1 MGAALVVVGVSAGIG
16 KGLAMGIV
24 EANPTKQKKKK
35 REFKSPNTYVILM
48 VVVALVA
55 VLTWFVP
62 GGQYELDESGQAI
75 AGTYQIVESNPQG
88 LWDIL
93 VAPIV
98 GMVGSDTTDA
108 AISISLFIMIFG
120 AFLQMLDE
128 SSILKI
134 ALRKISD
141 TFQGNM
147 NVLITILVA
156 VMALL
161 GTVMGAYEDA
171 IVYAIMFIP
180 IFLALGADT
189 IVAIMIPILGTQA
202 GCLASTV
209 NPFSVGL
216 ASGIAGISPGDGL
229 VFRVALLV
237 VMIAVVSLIICRYA
251 SMVKKHPERSLQFFR
266 RDDDIKEFP
275 MAQGADSFTRR
286 QAIGLVVMCA
296 AIVIMIVSLVPW
308 TTLIPGF
315 TLFDDLP
322 AWIAAMPIASTLLG
336 SDITPF
342 GSWYFVELSMLLLVV
357 TFIAGFVLRYRVDDI
372 VDIVMRGCAN
382 LLPVALVV
390 PLARGIQVIMD
401 AGGITATILHFGEVT
416 LSALPPTM
424 FVVVSLLFYFVL
436 ACFIPSSTGLAA
448 ATFSI
453 MASLST
459 FAGVSIPLMVT
470 IYSMA
475 LGLAKMITPCSIA
488 VMTCTQAAHVGYGT
502 WVKQAAPIVAA
513 LFVVCCVFL
522 EVGLVVG

>member
-1 MGAALVVVGVSAGIG
+1 MGTVDVASE
-16 KGLAMGIV
+16 K
-24 EANPTKQKKKK
+24 PKKKK
-35 REFKSPNTYVILM
+35 KEKKEFKSPNTYVILM
-48 VVVALVA
+48 VVIAIVA

-75 AGTYQIVESNPQG
+75 AGTYQVMESNPQG
-88 LWDIL
+88 IWDIL
-93 VAPIV
+93 VAPII
-98 GMVGSDTTDA
+98 GMVGSETTDA

-134 ALRKISD
+134 ALKKISD
-141 TFQGNM
+141 AFKNNM
-147 NVLITILVA
+147 TVLITILVT
-156 VMALL
+156 VMAVL

-216 ASGIAGISPGDGL
+216 ASGIAGISPGEGL
-229 VFRVALLV
+229 IFRVVLLI
-237 VMIAVVSLIICRYA
+237 VMIALVSFIIARYA
-251 SMVKKHPERSLQFFR
+251 AMVKKHPERSLQFFR
-266 RDDDIKEFP
+266 HEEDLKEFP
-275 MAQGADSFTRR
+275 MAEGDTKFTRP

-296 AIVIMIVSLVPW
+296 AIVVMIISLVPW
-308 TTLIPGF
+308 TSLIPGF

-322 AWIAAMPIASTLLG
+322 VWIAGTPILSTIIG

-342 GSWYFVELSMLLLVV
+342 GSWYFVELSMELLVFTIV
-357 TFIAGFVLRYRVDDI
+357 TGFILGYKIDDT

-401 AGGITATILHFGEVT
+401 AGGITATILHFGEMT
-416 LSALPPTM
+416 LSALPPAV
-424 FVVVSLLFYFVL
+424 FVVVALLFYFVL

-502 WVKQAAPIVAA
+502 WVKKAVPIVAI

-522 EVGLVVG
+522 EVGLLIGQ